1 MNPGFNAPFAPMNPF
16 MPPQQFG
23 ANFKTGGPQN
33 SNLLTLYIGDL
44 EEQISE
50 EFLYPYFSK
59 FGPIYS
65 LKIMRDRYLR
75 KSRGFGFITY
85 YNIKDGNFLYFLN
98 KFTLF
103 FISRNRQGCR
113 QP

>member
-1 MNPGFNAPFAPMNPF
+1 MNSGFHAPFPPMNAFMSPQPF
-16 MPPQQFG
+16 AVPF
-23 ANFKTGGPQN
+23 NKGGPQN
-33 SNLLTLYIGDL
+33 PNSLTLYIGDL

-59 FGPIYS
+59 FGPIFS

-85 YNIKDGNFLYFLN
+85 YNFNDGNFSSPGMKSGLIN
-98 KFTLF
+98 
-103 FISRNRQGCR
+103 
-113 QP
+113 

>member
-1 MNPGFNAPFAPMNPF
+1 MNTAAGFHPPFAPMNPF
-16 MPPQQFG
+16 MPAQPFG
-23 ANFKTGGPQN
+23 GAPFKGGPQN

-65 LKIMRDRYLR
+65 LKIMRDRFLR

-85 YNIKDGNFLYFLN
+85 YNMKDGKKIF
-98 KFTLF
+98 
-103 FISRNRQGCR
+103 
-113 QP
+113 